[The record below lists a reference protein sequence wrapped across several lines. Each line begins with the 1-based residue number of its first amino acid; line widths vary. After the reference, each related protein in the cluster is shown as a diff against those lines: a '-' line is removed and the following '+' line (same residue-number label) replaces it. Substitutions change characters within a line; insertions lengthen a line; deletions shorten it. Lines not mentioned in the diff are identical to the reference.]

1 MIFVLLFWKDR
12 IPDKSTTQQLL
23 FTTHKR
29 EFNKYIDWT
38 FKMKLAPLIGNSSI
52 LTLWWAV
59 SVPLDVNAY
68 TVRFPSTR
76 AGIPTNVR
84 RAAETSTTTTTMMMF
99 NEDTPD
105 PTTFRQAEVLG
116 LRLMQEGNFQEA
128 LVGTRFTTENVVVC
142 MSICS
147 Q

>member
-1 MIFVLLFWKDR
+1 
-12 IPDKSTTQQLL
+12 
-23 FTTHKR
+23 
-29 EFNKYIDWT
+29 
-38 FKMKLAPLIGNSSI
+38 MKLAPLIGNSSI